1 MRLVLERQGACDSQ
15 WSAIVSKLV
24 CTSLVAFAAVMA
36 LGAPQA
42 EANETWRGLTVAPEH
57 RCTPY
62 EREAYPYPQS
72 VETHIIA
79 GMGGRIYGPYTGR
92 TFASRRETD
101 IEHMVATSEA
111 HDSGLCAASA
121 ETKRRFASDLTN
133 LTLAS
138 PSVNRHDKG
147 AKDAAEWMPRQNRC
161 WFAARVV
168 EVRRK
173 YGLTVD
179 VREANALEGVLSGCA
194 STGMVVAEGRG
205 TVPEPASG
213 AVRLEGADA
222 LRRWD
227 TNGNGRITCREA
239 RGHGIAPVR
248 REHPAY
254 RFMRDGD
261 GDGVVCE

>member
-1 MRLVLERQGACDSQ
+1 
-15 WSAIVSKLV
+15 
-24 CTSLVAFAAVMA
+24 MA
-36 LGAPQA
+36 LCAATGA

-57 RCTPY
+57 RCAPY
-62 EREAYPYPQS
+62 DRGDYPYRQS
-72 VETHIIA
+72 IEAHIVKS
-79 GMGGRIYGPYTGR
+79 MGGRVYGPYTGR
-92 TFASRRETD
+92 HFASRRETD

-121 ETKRRFASDLTN
+121 GTKRRFASDLLN

-138 PSVNRHDKG
+138 PSVNRHEKSG
-147 AKDAAEWMPRQNRC
+147 KDAGEWMPRRNRC

-173 YGLTVD
+173 YALTVD